1 MYELLH
7 RNEGSDRSA
16 GEVLGIR
23 LAGKLTAED
32 YDRLAPYLKEKART
46 HGPLRVLVLMEDW
59 DGWVSLT
66 AMWKDLKL
74 DAALNEHVERLA
86 VVGEE
91 DWERW
96 MTEVTKPLAE
106 GKVRYFEPSAL
117 EAAWAWLQDAGRSR
131 SARP

>member
-7 RNEGSDRSA
+7 RNEGSDRSI

-23 LAGKLTAED
+23 LAGKLTAAD
-32 YDRLAPYLKEKART
+32 YDRLAPYLKEKAKA

-59 DGWVSLT
+59 DGWDSLT
-66 AMWKDLKL
+66 AMWEDLKL
-74 DAALNEHVERLA
+74 DATLNEHVERLA

-117 EAAWAWLQDAGRSR
+117 EAAWTWLQDAGKSR